1 MPELPDEAEVQRRL
15 GILQASFESGANQLI
30 GESGR
35 DPVAL
40 VGPTQEWA
48 EMFAEIR
55 TRLAAALGSTALR
68 IEHVGSTSIPGIAA
82 KPVIDVEISV
92 ADIED
97 EAAFVP
103 QIEALG
109 WVLRSREQGHRYFRD
124 PAGTPRRVQVH
135 VCQVGSKWEREHL
148 LFRDYLRTHP
158 ERARAYEDLKRAAS
172 KRYETNRL
180 AYTEAKGPFIEE
192 TLSLAEAWAAET
204 GWRP

>member
-1 MPELPDEAEVQRRL
+1 MPELPDETEVQRRL
-15 GILQASFESGANQLI
+15 GILYSSFESGANQLI
-30 GESGR
+30 GDSGR

-40 VGPTQEWA
+40 AEPTVEWLQRY
-48 EMFAEIR
+48 EQIHE
-55 TRLAAALGSTALR
+55 RLRAALGPGVR

-82 KPVIDVEISV
+82 KPVIDVQVSV
-92 ADIED
+92 PDIDD
-97 EAAFVP
+97 EAAFVS

-109 WVLRSREQGHRYFRD
+109 WVLRARERGHRYFRD

-135 VCQVGSKWEREHL
+135 VCQVGSKWERNHL

-158 ERARAYEDLKRAAS
+158 DRTRAYEALKRAAS
-172 KRYETNRL
+172 ERYPTNRL

-192 TLSLAEAWAAET
+192 TLAVAEAWATET